1 RVVRA
6 SRRRRRPTGG
16 AVGLSPRGAG
26 MPWWRR
32 SVPRVEVVSRQG
44 CHLCEEMLETV
55 EAVLGPRV
63 PVLVTDLDRDD
74 VGAALRERWATL
86 VPVLLVDG
94 AEVAHWRVEEDTV
107 RAALRASRRTSPA
120 RVLVQRR
127 RRP

>member
-1 RVVRA
+1 
-6 SRRRRRPTGG
+6 
-16 AVGLSPRGAG
+16 